1 MGTEEKRDSPAV
13 RIVPPVVPLVTV
25 LAGYGFDRLWPI
37 DPGFAISSPAHYW
50 IGGLIVA
57 GAVLGLGL
65 WPVVLFRRSG
75 ENELPWTPTNAILER
90 GPYRLTRNPMYL
102 MMVLACIGMAI
113 ILWNVWIVIL
123 TPVCALILNQFA
135 IKPEEAYLERTFG
148 ESYRAYKRRVRRWI

>member
-1 MGTEEKRDSPAV
+1 MGAEKGRDSPSV
-13 RIVPPVVPLVTV
+13 RIIPPAVPLLTV
-25 LAGYGFDRLWPI
+25 LAGFGLDRLWAI
-37 DPGFAISSPAHYW
+37 DPGFAIAAPAQYW

-75 ENELPWTPTNAILER
+75 ENEVPWTPTNAIVEH

-102 MMVLACIGMAI
+102 MMVLACIGIAI
-113 ILWNVWIVIL
+113 ILWNAWILIL
-123 TPVCALILNQFA
+123 TPACALILNQFA
-135 IKPEEAYLERTFG
+135 IKPEEAYLERAFG